1 MVETMSEDR
10 CRSRQRLQCS
20 TVSLHALQQIQGQ
33 KEVQLVNLLLNSQV
47 IYYVAVGGRKK

>member
-10 CRSRQRLQCS
+10 CRSRQRLQCG
-20 TVSLHALQQIQGQ
+20 TVSLQGQ
-33 KEVQLVNLLLNSQV
+33 KEVQLVNLLLNTLV